1 MIDAREAKLVADNFH
16 GNGYTQL
23 EYNKT
28 INRINKQVK
37 SDAKNGKYKTV
48 AYVEG
53 PEALIKAIYNYYRE
67 YGYFLS
73 CNYIKDPEGYK
84 IEISWK

>member
-1 MIDAREAKLVADNFH
+1 MLDAREAKLVADNYH

-28 INRINKQVK
+28 INRINKQVR
-37 SDAKNGKYKTV
+37 SDAENGKYKTV
-48 AYVEG
+48 AYVKG
-53 PEALIKAIYNYYRE
+53 QEALMKAIHDYYRD

-73 CNYIKDPEGYK
+73 CDCRKGPEGYK